1 MKALK
6 DLKKGDKAVV
16 YRSMCRRNND
26 DEAREVIVSSVGRVW
41 IKVVRSGGGYEQ
53 SFSLETGELKDWCAY
68 ILYPGSMKEY
78 KQWVE
83 ECNNAY
89 ENLKMVKE
97 RLRDIRPE
105 KDAAL
110 IAKLLKLLNS

>member
-1 MKALK
+1 MKTLK

-26 DEAREVIVSSVGRVW
+26 DEAREVTVTLVGRVW
-41 IKVVRSGGGYEQ
+41 IKVARSVGYREQ
-53 SFSLETGELKDWCAY
+53 SYSLETGELKDWSTY
-68 ILYPGSMKEY
+68 TLYPGSMKEY
-78 KQWVE
+78 KQWAE
-83 ECNNAY
+83 ECSNAS
-89 ENLKMVKE
+89 ENLKIVGEKVR
-97 RLRDIRPE
+97 RLRPE

>member
-1 MKALK
+1 MRTLK
-6 DLKKGDKAVV
+6 DLKKGDKAVI
-16 YRSMCRRNND
+16 YRSMCRRNSD
-26 DEAREVIVSSVGRVW
+26 DEAKEVTVSSVGRVW
-41 IKVVRSGGGYEQ
+41 IKVVRSGGSYER

-68 ILYPGSMKEY
+68 TLYPGSMKEY
-78 KQWVE
+78 KQWAE

-89 ENLKMVKE
+89 ENLKIVGEKV
-97 RLRDIRPE
+97 RGLRPE

>member
-26 DEAREVIVSSVGRVW
+26 DEAREVTVSSVGRVW
-41 IKVVRSGGGYEQ
+41 IKVVRSGGGREQ
-53 SFSLETGELKDWCAY
+53 SFGLETGELKDWSAY
-68 ILYPGSMKEY
+68 TLYPGSMKEY
-78 KQWVE
+78 KQWAE

-89 ENLKMVKE
+89 ENLKIVGEKVRE
-97 RLRDIRPE
+97 LRPE